1 MKTIRL
7 ALSVAWKEIQV
18 LMRDRGALGMLLLFP
33 ILLSSVQGGANLM
46 FSGEEGEMPSIL
58 LHVGLVN
65 EDAGAFGSEVSKALK
80 SIDVL
85 DVNTFEKST
94 DAEQKVVKGE
104 IAAAIV
110 IPADFSDKIDEYTP
124 TAIQVIVDPAQ
135 PESVSIITGIMNQ
148 VVAEVTIWG
157 EVQYGVRSVLN
168 NSGLLEIAT
177 PEQMAGISAQNL
189 GVIMT
194 RLNELRR
201 NPAIEVVSENL
212 SGETAEGGIMGFV
225 SYVYA
230 AYIVLFIF
238 FVVGSCAESIQDERE
253 IGTMR
258 RLVAAPL
265 PRSAIIGGKMLGFM
279 VIPCLQAILIFAVGN
294 LFFDIK
300 LGQSPEGLVVL
311 TLVTA
316 AVSTSMG
323 LLLATLVK
331 SKKQASDMGVLLGF
345 VLGFAGG
352 AIPIA
357 QLQMTRIEGPMGIIS
372 RFVPHANAIE
382 AYYQLIAENG
392 SLVNIL
398 PEIGILL
405 VMMVVFL
412 TIAVR
417 RLKFQ

>member
-46 FSGEEGEMPSIL
+46 ANQEGETTSIL

-65 EDAGAFGSEVSKALK
+65 EDSGTFGSEVSKALK

-85 DVNTFEKST
+85 DVNTFET
-94 DAEQKVVKGE
+94 NADAEQQVVKGE
-104 IAAAIV
+104 MAAAIV

-157 EVQYGVRSVLN
+157 EVQHGVRSVLN

-177 PEQMAGISAQNL
+177 PEQMAAISAQNL

-201 NPAIEVVSENL
+201 DPAIEVVSENL
-212 SGETAEGGIMGFV
+212 TGETAEGGIMGFV

-253 IGTMR
+253 LGTMR

-279 VIPCLQAILIFAVGN
+279 VIPCMQAILIFAVGN

-331 SKKQASDMGVLLGF
+331 SKKQAGDMGTLLGF

-357 QLQMTRIEGPMGIIS
+357 PLLMARNEGAMGIIS
-372 RFVPHANAIE
+372 RIVPHTNAIE
-382 AYYQLIAENG
+382 AYYQLISENA
-392 SLVNIL
+392 SLVDIL